1 MNEKKYWC
9 PEGISVGAET
19 RREKKETVRDKVLI
33 SAWVTA
39 YAGLL
44 FAFRV
49 AKSMERLSSNMQEG
63 AVRDRG
69 KAGEGTLH
77 Q

>member
-9 PEGISVGAET
+9 PEGIDVAAEA
-19 RREKKETVRDKVLI
+19 RREKKETLRDKVLI

-44 FAFRV
+44 LVFRV
-49 AKSMERLSSNMQEG
+49 AKSVEMLSSNTQKG
-63 AVRDRG
+63 AVLDRG
-69 KAGEGTLH
+69 KAGEKTLYE
-77 Q
+77 

>member
-9 PEGISVGAET
+9 PEGINAGADMSRVKQKT
-19 RREKKETVRDKVLI
+19 LRQKVLI

-39 YAGLL
+39 YSGLL

-49 AKSMERLSSNMQEG
+49 AKSIEKQPSKKREGVERDPDK
-63 AVRDRG
+63 AVEKNVR
-69 KAGEGTLH
+69 A
-77 Q
+77 